1 MVPKIEMHFSP
12 WILLSRTSQV
22 AENTPRVQIYMLRFG
37 ARFAASRAEDS
48 GLCRRRGRPQAAVLG
63 AWWRRSGLPAAPRC
77 AVLCSGVGC
86 VYNDYE
92 ICW

>member
-22 AENTPRVQIYMLRFG
+22 AENTPRVQIYMLRCA
-37 ARFAASRAEDS
+37 ARLAASRPEVS
-48 GLCRRRGRPQAAVLG
+48 GLCRRRGRPQAADLG
-63 AWWRRSGLPAAPRC
+63 AWWRRDGACGAM
-77 AVLCSGVGC
+77 LCSGVGC